1 VPTEAVLYDGEY
13 DGLFGFYFRSLDPNF
28 KQRMVLADK
37 LLYQY
42 GPTTTFEWR
51 QQSNVTSSDD
61 VVNLLRSQSGCR
73 WVAIEI
79 SRNEGLALGQRL
91 LREAVKRSEFEWVR
105 SFPITGAGERRVDLY
120 RIVGVVNPVAAVD
133 LTFPSLSERR
143 FLQIV
148 PITH

>member
-1 VPTEAVLYDGEY
+1 MADLVRW
-13 DGLFGFYFRSLDPNF
+13 DGLERDAP
-28 KQRMVLADK
+28 QLAEAGHH

-105 SFPITGAGERRVDLY
+105 SFPITGAGDRRVSRNL
-120 RIVGVVNPVAAVD
+120 AVI
-133 LTFPSLSERR
+133 SIR
-143 FLQIV
+143 
-148 PITH
+148 